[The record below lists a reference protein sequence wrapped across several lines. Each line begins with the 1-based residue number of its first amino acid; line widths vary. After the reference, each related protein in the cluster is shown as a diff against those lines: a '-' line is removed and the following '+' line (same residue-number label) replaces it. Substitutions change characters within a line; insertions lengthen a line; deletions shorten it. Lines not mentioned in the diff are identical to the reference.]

1 MRILSKKEDNMVS
14 STSFG
19 VADGIPDDEDYSVNE
34 TKSNQNK
41 RITQWREWKKN
52 LDALNDSD
60 IKNII

>member
-41 RITQWREWKKN
+41 RIKSAYKGG
-52 LDALNDSD
+52 
-60 IKNII
+60 

>member
-1 MRILSKKEDNMVS
+1 MPNYMRTTQSREMRILSKKEDNMVS

-41 RITQWREWKKN
+41 RIKSAYKGG
-52 LDALNDSD
+52 
-60 IKNII
+60 